1 MNEGQAHQTHDVAEA
16 RDPQDVAIDPV
27 CGMEVDKAT
36 ARHRYERGSQP
47 YFFCGA
53 RCREKFVAAPES
65 YLAKREA
72 PPPPISKSTIF
83 TCPMHPEIRQEGPG
97 NCPICGMALEP
108 LDGDRRGRTERRALD
123 MSRRFWIGLVAVPA
137 GRGAGDGR
145 AHPSARSARPGV
157 AAPVSIWLQFV
168 FATPVV
174 LWAGWPFFERAL
186 GLRRASQPEHVQPDR
201 ARDRRGLSLQRGRNV
216 LAPAPSPLASAAW
229 TASVAVY
236 FEAAAVI
243 TVLVLLGQVLELRA
257 REQTGGAIRA
267 LLNLAP
273 KTARRLRMHGDDEEI
288 PARRSAG
295 R

>member
-36 ARHRYERGSQP
+36 ARHRYEHGSQP

-97 NCPICGMALEP
+97 SCPICGMALEP
-108 LDGDRRGRTERRALD
+108 LDVNGRGRTECRAARHEPPLLD
-123 MSRRFWIGLVAVPA
+123 CFGPVPA
-137 GRGAGDGR
+137 GRGVGDGR
-145 AHPSARSARPGV
+145 AHPALGFHDL
-157 AAPVSIWLQFV
+157 VSPRLSVWLQFA

-174 LWAGWPFFERAL
+174 LWAGWPFFKRAW
-186 GLRRASQPEHVQPDR
+186 AS
-201 ARDRRGLSLQRGRNV
+201 S
-216 LAPAPSPLASAAW
+216 
-229 TASVAVY
+229 
-236 FEAAAVI
+236 
-243 TVLVLLGQVLELRA
+243 
-257 REQTGGAIRA
+257 
-267 LLNLAP
+267 
-273 KTARRLRMHGDDEEI
+273 
-288 PARRSAG
+288 
-295 R
+295 